1 MPKFNPRKNFYLHGI
16 WVCYSSIY
24 KRFYFKTS
32 QKRYCNRIFL
42 FYFVYVKRTLNF
54 LLFNKNGEK
63 RLFHIFKDVNL
74 VFDLIWQR
82 DIYRQS
88 QRCDKNKSQ
97 ELCCWRITGKVSVD
111 AGSNCPT
118 VITIIDWTIRLIT
131 MFSSYIEN
139 GYICTNRFIK
149 TWIPFAANFKCM
161 HFQAMH
167 LIQPTEYVYDE
178 VEV

>member
-1 MPKFNPRKNFYLHGI
+1 MFCYLI
-16 WVCYSSIY
+16 
-24 KRFYFKTS
+24 
-32 QKRYCNRIFL
+32 
-42 FYFVYVKRTLNF
+42 RT
-54 LLFNKNGEK
+54 GEK

-167 LIQPTEYVYDE
+167 LIQPTEYVYDDGYI
-178 VEV
+178 